1 MPKMQSFL
9 ENNAPWSQLV
19 TLENI
24 VIESLEN
31 KKTIRPIKAVQ
42 VTPLRVPH
50 RDEFSETVGFIISGP
65 HKTVLFIPDIDKWSL
80 WDEDLVLWLNKVDM
94 AFIDATFFSSEEVQ
108 HRAISEIPHP
118 LVQETIQLLN
128 TKSKTFK
135 NKVYFIHMNHTNP
148 LLNQDGDTTKWVLK
162 QGFRIARLG
171 QQFKL

>member
-1 MPKMQSFL
+1 
-9 ENNAPWSQLV
+9 
-19 TLENI
+19 
-24 VIESLEN
+24 
-31 KKTIRPIKAVQ
+31 
-42 VTPLRVPH
+42 
-50 RDEFSETVGFIISGP
+50 
-65 HKTVLFIPDIDKWSL
+65 
-80 WDEDLVLWLNKVDM
+80 
-94 AFIDATFFSSEEVQ
+94 VQ